1 MASNNILVG
10 KSYRGLIISI
20 AVFIIMIA
28 GFLFF
33 TLYVTTDLVKYGA
46 MLNVTNKVS
55 LDQETVMKDLFDL
68 QNSYGEDIASP
79 HMQTVLKRLDKNS
92 KNIEHN
98 LDAIRNEGMG
108 IDPTGDRDK
117 MPAIKDQKT
126 LDVLT
131 LTKQQWDKLRPKIE
145 AYLAV
150 ANNLSEDPTD
160 ELSILME
167 QAKTSSIQLNELYI
181 QLNDRVWDI
190 AEERVTQIEVAQ
202 LLAVILMLVYF
213 VFFVTFNVRR
223 LRQSDREVSYARQ
236 ETSEIMETV
245 STGLFL
251 LDKDLNIGQQHS
263 KALESIMGTSRL
275 AGENFTSV
283 LRNRISEKDLE
294 TTRQFI
300 EQLYNPRVKEKLVN
314 DLNPLYKV
322 MLHND
327 DGQGSVENRYL
338 DFKFSRVYENDEIAR
353 ILVNVS
359 DISDA
364 VMLEQ
369 RLEKERAQNDLQ
381 IEMLTTILNVSP
393 TMITEFIDNTK
404 KHIDKMNNILK
415 NPGSSQTELESKLGS
430 IYREMHSLKGEAS
443 ALKLHSFT
451 KIASDAEDKLQG
463 LQKQG
468 RLSGNDFLPLAVH
481 LDDLLNLSTTIEIL
495 GERINQSSPAAMQ
508 IREAAASVMAQST
521 QVAEPEPVD
530 FDDMDVLDDLVE
542 EEKAGFGAN
551 NDTFEQ
557 EIETQSAYYESF
569 VQQIAKRQQKK
580 VVFQAKGIDD
590 IDIPKHLSAP
600 LKEIGVQLVR
610 NAIVHGLE
618 TPDERQLNNKSS
630 TGKVVMAMQQ
640 KAGNLVLM
648 VQDDGAGI
656 DYSSIRKKLVDMGRY
671 DIEKAKKLNKNQLL
685 KELFSSGFSTKDDA
699 DEDGG
704 RGVGL
709 DIIKDRVK
717 ELKGKLNVHSELGKM
732 TRFIISLPA
741 SQ

>member
-79 HMQTVLKRLDKNS
+79 HMQTVLKRLEKNS

-108 IDPTGDRDK
+108 IDPAGERDR
-117 MPAIKDQKT
+117 MPALKDQKT
-126 LDVLT
+126 LDILT
-131 LTKQQWDKLRPKIE
+131 LTQQQWDKLRPKIE

-167 QAKTSSIQLNELYI
+167 QAKASSTQLNELYI
-181 QLNDRVWDI
+181 QLNDRAWDI

-508 IREAAASVMAQST
+508 MREAAASVMAQST

-542 EEKAGFGAN
+542 EEKAGFGAS

-600 LKEIGVQLVR
+600 LKEISVQLVR

>member
-79 HMQTVLKRLDKNS
+79 HMQTVLKRLEKNS

-117 MPAIKDQKT
+117 MPEIKDQKT

-131 LTKQQWDKLRPKIE
+131 LTQQQWDKLRPKIE

-181 QLNDRVWDI
+181 QLNDRAWDI

-542 EEKAGFGAN
+542 EEKAGFGAS

-600 LKEIGVQLVR
+600 LKEISVQLVR

-640 KAGNLVLM
+640 KADNLVLM

>member
-79 HMQTVLKRLDKNS
+79 HMQTVLKRLEKNS

-108 IDPTGDRDK
+108 IDPTGERDK
-117 MPAIKDQKT
+117 MPALKDQKT
-126 LDVLT
+126 LDILT
-131 LTKQQWDKLRPKIE
+131 LTQQQWDKLRPKIE

-181 QLNDRVWDI
+181 QLNDRAWDI

-542 EEKAGFGAN
+542 EEKAGFGAS

-600 LKEIGVQLVR
+600 LKEISVQLVR

-640 KAGNLVLM
+640 KADNLVLM